1 MKKFWFVIL
10 SLFFASANAVESSD
24 SADDAVDPLLE
35 ETVFHVLL
43 GDIALGQGNFPLALE
58 IWSRLAFKTENEIA
72 LQRAADL
79 AIAFHDNDLAR
90 KIVELWRTKNP
101 DSDKAK
107 EVRLKVLLAQ
117 KDLKEFKKQL
127 AAELKNYP
135 EKRERL
141 IKTLPALL
149 LLNHNNIKKDLQ
161 AMVFELTEPYLN
173 LTSTHLVRAQMAGMA
188 EDLALTEREV
198 DILLNIDPQNEEGII
213 LKSALYFE
221 KDKQKS
227 ADILKDYLKRYGD
240 SVRVQL
246 TYLRILII
254 QGDLKNAVE
263 VFNQIEPKKDHLDS
277 LYTITLLLLQRN
289 YFKEGR
295 LFLDA
300 LEKIEN
306 VNLSQIYYLKAQ
318 VAIEEKKNE
327 EAIFYLNK
335 VVRQENNIQQYLL
348 ARAQLA
354 KLLAD
359 VGQMTQARAKLF
371 TSDVFSES
379 EIVHLKLIEVQILRD
394 KGLEKEALNT
404 LKASEKKFPKN
415 LDIKY
420 ELAISADRL
429 NDLKM
434 MERYLKAILKIKP
447 DHAHALNALGY
458 ALADRGIRLKEAQR
472 LIQKS
477 LKLEKENPYI
487 LDSLGWVYFKQGKLK
502 ESLSVLR
509 KAFKLKEDAE
519 IATHLTEVLYSLN
532 EKEEGNAIIQKAI
545 EKEPEHP
552 AIQKFLKRF
561 PR

>member
-1 MKKFWFVIL
+1 MRRFWLLLF
-10 SLFFASANAVESSD
+10 SLFVANAAIGN
-24 SADDAVDPLLE
+24 SADDAVDPFLE

-58 IWSRLAFKTENEIA
+58 IWSRLAFKTENEVA

-79 AIAFHDNDLAR
+79 AIAFQDNDLAR
-90 KIVELWRTKNP
+90 KIVELWRIKHP

-107 EVRLKVLLAQ
+107 EVHLKVLLAQ

-127 AAELKNYP
+127 ADELKNYP
-135 EKRERL
+135 EKRERI

-149 LLNHNNIKKDLQ
+149 LLNHNHMKKELQ

-173 LTSTHLVRAQMAGMA
+173 LISTHLVRAQMAGMA
-188 EDLALTEREV
+188 ENFVLTEREI
-198 DILLNIDPQNEEGII
+198 DILLKIDPKNEEGII

-227 ADILKDYLKRYGD
+227 ADILKNYLKRYGN
-240 SVRVQL
+240 SVRIQL
-246 TYLRILII
+246 TYLRILIL
-254 QGDLKNAVE
+254 QEDLKNAVE

-289 YFKEGR
+289 HFKEGR
-295 LFLDA
+295 LFLDT
-300 LEKIEN
+300 LEKVEN
-306 VNLSQIYYLKAQ
+306 VNLNQIYYLKAQ
-318 VAIEEKKNE
+318 VAIEEKKND
-327 EAIFYLNK
+327 EAIIYLNK

-354 KLLAD
+354 KLLANA
-359 VGQMTQARAKLF
+359 GQLTQARAKLF

-394 KGLEKEALNT
+394 QGMEKEAIAT
-404 LKASEKKFPKN
+404 LKKAERKFPKN
-415 LDIKY
+415 LDLKY

-429 NDLKM
+429 NDLKT

-458 ALADRGIRLKEAQR
+458 ALADRGIRLKEAQG

-502 ESLSVLR
+502 ESLNILR
-509 KAFKLKEDAE
+509 KAFQIKEDAE
-519 IATHLTEVLYSLN
+519 IATHLTEVLYRLN
-532 EKEEGNAIIQKAI
+532 EKDEANAIIQKAI

-552 AIQKFLKRF
+552 AIQKFLKKF

>member
-1 MKKFWFVIL
+1 MRRFWLLLF
-10 SLFFASANAVESSD
+10 SLFVANAAIGN
-24 SADDAVDPLLE
+24 SADDAVDPFLE

-58 IWSRLAFKTENEIA
+58 IWSRLAFKTENEVA

-79 AIAFHDNDLAR
+79 AIAFQDNDLAR
-90 KIVELWRTKNP
+90 KIVELWRIKHP

-107 EVRLKVLLAQ
+107 EVHLKVLLAQ

-127 AAELKNYP
+127 ADELKNYP
-135 EKRERL
+135 EKRERI

-149 LLNHNNIKKDLQ
+149 LLNHNHMKKELQ

-173 LTSTHLVRAQMAGMA
+173 LISTHLVRAQMAGMA
-188 EDLALTEREV
+188 ENFVLTEREI
-198 DILLNIDPQNEEGII
+198 DILLKIDPKNEEGII

-227 ADILKDYLKRYGD
+227 ADILKNYLKRYGN
-240 SVRVQL
+240 SVRIQL
-246 TYLRILII
+246 TYLRILIL
-254 QGDLKNAVE
+254 QEDLKNAVE

-289 YFKEGR
+289 HFKEGR
-295 LFLDA
+295 LFLDT
-300 LEKIEN
+300 LEKVDN
-306 VNLSQIYYLKAQ
+306 VNLNQIYYLKAQ
-318 VAIEEKKNE
+318 VAIEEKKND
-327 EAIFYLNK
+327 EAIIYLNK

-354 KLLAD
+354 KLLANA
-359 VGQMTQARAKLF
+359 GQLTQARAKLF

-394 KGLEKEALNT
+394 QGMEKEAIAT
-404 LKASEKKFPKN
+404 LKKVERKFPKN
-415 LDIKY
+415 LDLKY

-429 NDLKM
+429 NDLKT

-458 ALADRGIRLKEAQR
+458 ALADRGIRLKEAQG

-502 ESLSVLR
+502 ESLNILR
-509 KAFKLKEDAE
+509 KAFQIKEDAE
-519 IATHLTEVLYSLN
+519 IATHLTEVLYRLN
-532 EKEEGNAIIQKAI
+532 EKDEANSIIQKAI

-552 AIQKFLKRF
+552 AIQKFLKKF

>member
-1 MKKFWFVIL
+1 MRRFWLLLF
-10 SLFFASANAVESSD
+10 SLFVANAAIGN
-24 SADDAVDPLLE
+24 SADDAVDPFLE

-58 IWSRLAFKTENEIA
+58 IWSRLAFKTENEVA

-79 AIAFHDNDLAR
+79 AIAFQDNDLAR
-90 KIVELWRTKNP
+90 KIVELWRIKHP

-107 EVRLKVLLAQ
+107 EVHLKVLLAQ

-127 AAELKNYP
+127 ADELKNYP
-135 EKRERL
+135 EKRERI

-149 LLNHNNIKKDLQ
+149 LLNHNHMKKELQ

-173 LTSTHLVRAQMAGMA
+173 LISTHLVRAQMAGMA
-188 EDLALTEREV
+188 ENFVLTEREI
-198 DILLNIDPQNEEGII
+198 DILLKIDPKNEEGII

-227 ADILKDYLKRYGD
+227 ADILKNYLKRYGN
-240 SVRVQL
+240 SVRIQL
-246 TYLRILII
+246 TYLRILIL
-254 QGDLKNAVE
+254 QEDLKNAVE

-289 YFKEGR
+289 HFKEGR
-295 LFLDA
+295 LFLDT
-300 LEKIEN
+300 LEKVEN
-306 VNLSQIYYLKAQ
+306 VNLNQIYYLKAQ
-318 VAIEEKKNE
+318 VAIEEKKND
-327 EAIFYLNK
+327 EAIIYLNK

-354 KLLAD
+354 KLLANA
-359 VGQMTQARAKLF
+359 GQLTQARAKLF

-394 KGLEKEALNT
+394 QGMEKEAIAT
-404 LKASEKKFPKN
+404 LKKVERKFPKN
-415 LDIKY
+415 LDLKY

-429 NDLKM
+429 NDLKT

-458 ALADRGIRLKEAQR
+458 ALADRGIRLKEAQG

-502 ESLSVLR
+502 ESLNILR
-509 KAFKLKEDAE
+509 KAFQIKEDAE
-519 IATHLTEVLYSLN
+519 IATHLTEVLYRLN
-532 EKEEGNAIIQKAI
+532 EKDEANAIIQKAI

-552 AIQKFLKRF
+552 AIQKFLKKF